1 LYGHKIFEILSGFSL
16 TITYLRTNRTTKL
29 GMKPANSGKIRV
41 LIADDHI
48 TVLEG
53 LASII
58 SRQSDMTVLA
68 QASDGAEVVGLWQKH
83 HPDVTL
89 VDLRMPTL
97 DGVGAIEAIRRQDP
111 SARLIVLTTFDT
123 DTDLLN
129 AVKAG
134 AKGYLL
140 KDSGREELL
149 DCIRTVHR
157 GETCLPASLVQK
169 LATFLHREPLTAR
182 EAEVLQLL
190 ADGKSNKEIGTALSI
205 SEATVKSHLGSIFKK
220 LDVLSRTEA
229 IATAN
234 KRGLIKL

>member
-1 LYGHKIFEILSGFSL
+1 
-16 TITYLRTNRTTKL
+16 
-29 GMKPANSGKIRV
+29 MKPANLGKIRV

-68 QASDGAEVVGLWQKH
+68 QASDGAELVLLWEKH

-89 VDLRMPTL
+89 VDLRMPKL
-97 DGVGAIEAIRRQDP
+97 DGVGAIEEIRRKDP

-123 DTDLLN
+123 DTDILN
-129 AVKAG
+129 AIKAG

-140 KDSGREELL
+140 KDSGRDELL
-149 DCIRTVHR
+149 DCIRMVHR

-169 LATFLHREPLTAR
+169 LATSFHREPLTAR
-182 EAEVLQLL
+182 EVEVLQLL
-190 ADGKSNKEIGTALSI
+190 AYGKSNKEISTALSI
-205 SEATVKSHLGSIFKK
+205 SEATVKSHLGNLFRK

>member
-1 LYGHKIFEILSGFSL
+1 
-16 TITYLRTNRTTKL
+16 
-29 GMKPANSGKIRV
+29 MKPANSGKIRV

-68 QASDGAEVVGLWQKH
+68 QASDGAELVLLWEKH
-83 HPDVTL
+83 RPDVTL
-89 VDLRMPTL
+89 VDLRMPKL
-97 DGVGAIEAIRRQDP
+97 DGVGAIEEIRRKDP

-123 DTDLLN
+123 DTDILN
-129 AVKAG
+129 AIKAG

-140 KDSGREELL
+140 KDSGRDELL
-149 DCIRTVHR
+149 DCIRMVYR

-169 LATFLHREPLTAR
+169 LATSLHREALTAR
-182 EAEVLQLL
+182 EVEVLQLL
-190 ADGKSNKEIGTALSI
+190 AYGKSNKEISTSLSI
-205 SEATVKSHLGSIFKK
+205 SEATVKSHLGNLFRK

>member
-1 LYGHKIFEILSGFSL
+1 M
-16 TITYLRTNRTTKL
+16 NRTSKQ
-29 GMKPANSGKIRV
+29 GMKPATPDKIRV

-58 SRQSDMTVLA
+58 SRQADMAVLA
-68 QASDGAEVVGLWQKH
+68 QASDGVEVVALWGKH
-83 HPDVTL
+83 HPDITL

-134 AKGYLL
+134 AQGYLL

-149 DCIRTVHR
+149 DCIRRVHR

-169 LATFLHREPLTAR
+169 LATSLHREPLTAR

-190 ADGKSNKEIGTALSI
+190 ADGKSNKEISTALCI
-205 SEATVKSHLGSIFKK
+205 SEATVKSHLGSIFRK

>member
-1 LYGHKIFEILSGFSL
+1 LNGNEQPLPKKVIRF
-16 TITYLRTNRTTKL
+16 TKV
-29 GMKPANSGKIRV
+29 GMEPSHTDKIRV

-53 LASII
+53 LAAII
-58 SRQSDMTVLA
+58 SRQPDMAVLA
-68 QASDGAEVVGLWQKH
+68 AASDGAEVVALWQKH
-83 HPDVTL
+83 HPDITL

-97 DGVGAIEAIRRQDP
+97 DGVGAIEAIRRQDA

-123 DTDLLN
+123 DADLLN
-129 AVKAG
+129 AIKAG

-149 DCIRTVHR
+149 DCLRRVYR
-157 GETCLPASLVQK
+157 GETWLPASLVQK
-169 LATFLHREPLTAR
+169 LATSLHREPLTAR
-182 EAEVLQLL
+182 EVEVLQFL
-190 ADGKSNKEIGTALSI
+190 ADGKSNKEISTALTI
-205 SEATVKSHLGSIFKK
+205 SEATVKSHLGNIFRK

-229 IATAN
+229 IATAS